1 MKKDKK
7 VTSGVDFARIIQP
20 MSHLNGYKDDEV
32 TFDVTIWDV
41 EKQEKLEWMDVAMN
55 YDVIFFNYIASP
67 ENYAMMGMMARKFG
81 RKLVCDVD
89 DALWKILPDNP
100 AYNMFKKGSQQI
112 AIISRILD
120 DVDKVTCTNGYLRN
134 LIADET
140 YKQHKDIAIFPNYI
154 DLDLYSYRPK
164 FKDTMK
170 IQIAHF
176 GSTTHFTD
184 LQGNEFFKGMDR
196 IMKEYPNVDFVSMGC
211 HIPQYKKKWGMRY
224 IQKFGDEDLYIWVKD
239 KFPQFVDE
247 VDIFVAPLTLN
258 VYNTCKSGIKYLE
271 ASTSSKPFVGQDI
284 RQYNELIRHGING
297 FLCTTEDEWYTSLKK
312 LIDDKVLRKSM
323 GEEAFKTIQNHTIQG
338 HVKYYA
344 EFIKELV
351 LDTEQKKVY
360 SPIVH

>member
-1 MKKDKK
+1 MMKKDKK

-20 MSHLNGYKDDEV
+20 MKALNGYKDDEV
-32 TFDVTIWDV
+32 EFDVTVWDV
-41 EKQEKLEWMDVAMN
+41 EKQLKLEWMEVAKD

-140 YKQHKDIAIFPNYI
+140 YKRHENIEVLPNYV

-170 IQIAHF
+170 ITIAHF

-184 LQGNEFFKGMDR
+184 LQGQEFFKGMDR
-196 IMKEYPNVDFVSMGC
+196 IMKEYPNVEFVSMGC
-211 HIPQYKKKWGMRY
+211 HIPQFKKTWGMRY
-224 IQKFGDEDLYIWVKD
+224 IQKFGDEDLYTWVRE
-239 KFPQFVDE
+239 KFPKFVDE
-247 VDIFVAPLTLN
+247 VDIFVAPLSVNT
-258 VYNTCKSGIKYLE
+258 YNICKSDIKRSE
-271 ASTSSKPFVGQDI
+271 ASTSLKPFVGQNI
-284 RQYNELIRHGING
+284 RQYQECITDGVDG
-297 FLCTTEDEWYTSLKK
+297 MLCSTEDDWYSKIK
-312 LIDDKVLRKSM
+312 RLIDDKELRRSM
-323 GEEAFKTIQNHTIQG
+323 GLAGFERVKKNSQMKNHVVDYANFFK
-338 HVKYYA
+338 K
-344 EFIKELV
+344 LV
-351 LDTEQKKVY
+351 LDT
-360 SPIVH
+360 H